1 MVDRL
6 RLCKQHD
13 IVHSTL
19 VKSRRIVLR
28 SELLLNE
35 QDIHTLLYPSRL
47 SDYHYLTE
55 TPLYAKEYKL
65 WFWRFLLA
73 SGIVPLQSQQ
83 PLVHLNFG
91 LVRWSE
97 EDLGGDGLCIEG
109 RQGPLPRS
117 HTNHKS
123 WDSRRDLHAT
133 NDEAWTNSNI
143 LITYRLRQLFR
154 QKRKQIVMKKNV
166 SIKRK

>member
-13 IVHSTL
+13 IVHCTL

-28 SELLLNE
+28 PELLLHE
-35 QDIHTLLYPSRL
+35 QNIHIVLYPCRL
-47 SDYHYLTE
+47 LDYHYLSE

-65 WFWRFLLA
+65 WFWRLVLA
-73 SGIVPLQSQQ
+73 SGTVFMPSQK

-91 LVRWSE
+91 LVRRGK
-97 EDLGGDGLCIEG
+97 EDLSGNGLWIKG
-109 RQGPLPRS
+109 RQGPLPGS

-123 WDSRRDLHAT
+123 WDSSRDLHTT

-143 LITYRLRQLFR
+143 LITYRRRQLFR
-154 QKRKQIVMKKNV
+154 LKRKKIVMKKM
-166 SIKRK
+166 